1 MCPRSRGAC
10 SVRGRDCALPRGRAR
25 AATVQ
30 EGSRKLSVDLVRVIA
45 GASDCP
51 STGVFVMSLTQ
62 VAPSLCLYIIETQNT

>member
-51 STGVFVMSLTQ
+51 SIRYVIDSICAISL
-62 VAPSLCLYIIETQNT
+62 SLDIETQNT